1 MRVFEWNAAKA
12 ASNIRKHRLA
22 FESVVAVFDDPLV
35 QIEQDRIV
43 DGEQRWQAT
52 GLANGYILVVV
63 AYATWDDE
71 QGTEIIRIISARRAE
86 KHERKRYQG

>member
-1 MRVFEWNAAKA
+1 MSVFEWDQAKA
-12 ASNIRKHRLA
+12 ASNLRKHGVT
-22 FESVVAVFDDPLV
+22 FEDAAAVFDDPLV

-43 DGEQRWQAT
+43 EGQLRWRAT
-52 GLANGYILVVV
+52 GLGRTFTLTVV

-86 KHERKRYQG
+86 KHERRAYET

>member
-1 MRVFEWNAAKA
+1 MREFKWDSAKA
-12 ASNIRKHRLA
+12 GFNLRKHTLS
-22 FESVVAVFDDPLV
+22 FEAAAEVFDDPFV

-43 DGEQRWQAT
+43 DGEQRWQAIGQT
-52 GLANGYILVVV
+52 LGSILTVV

-86 KHERKRYQG
+86 KHERRRYEE